1 MAYIIIVK
9 STKGTLDICT
19 NKEMFVKF
27 GCILNMKLNSIFHE
41 SNACL
46 PRGVLGDKI
55 NSTCNSLNDCK
66 KTPPII
72 GKKKTWLF
80 MYCKSLATYQFSSL
94 VEVEWGLSV
103 CWRYWLLRDSPQT
116 TNSFTETILYIGT

>member
-1 MAYIIIVK
+1 MNENMKYSLHYKKYEINSLRQFIKFHAVYLGQPSFRYSLSLNCGIYI
-9 STKGTLDICT
+9 
-19 NKEMFVKF
+19 

-72 GKKKTWLF
+72 GKKNMTFYVL
-80 MYCKSLATYQFSSL
+80 
-94 VEVEWGLSV
+94 
-103 CWRYWLLRDSPQT
+103 
-116 TNSFTETILYIGT
+116 

>member
-1 MAYIIIVK
+1 MVK
-9 STKGTLDICT
+9 STKGALDICT

-66 KTPPII
+66 KTPPIK
-72 GKKKTWLF
+72 GKKKHDFL
-80 MYCKSLATYQFSSL
+80 CI
-94 VEVEWGLSV
+94 V
-103 CWRYWLLRDSPQT
+103 SP
-116 TNSFTETILYIGT
+116 